1 MPRAAVCRGL
11 NQPLEVLSLDLA
23 APKAGEIE
31 VRMAAS
37 GVCHSDLSVQNG
49 TLFGAYPLVLGHEGA
64 GIVES
69 VGDGVTDFEVG
80 DHVVLSW
87 VPQCGE
93 CFFCRKGQGY
103 LCELGMIG
111 MATGGLLDGTSRFTL
126 DGQPVMQMACTGTFA
141 ERVVVPTIGA
151 VKIDRDVP
159 LEVAALIG
167 CGVLT
172 GAGAA
177 LNTADIAEG
186 DAVAVVGCGGVG
198 LNTIQGA
205 AIAGATTIIAV
216 DMFPAKLDLAR
227 DLGATHVVNAADGDP
242 VAAVLE
248 LTEGRGVDVAFE
260 VIGLKATIDQTI
272 AMTRRGGEAVLVG
285 VPRMEVMLET
295 PAFFNVVLAAKTIKG
310 CWYGSSNVHA
320 EVPRLLGY
328 YKEGRL
334 KLDELITR
342 RISLDE
348 VNDAFRA
355 LEAGE
360 VARTVINYAN

>member
-1 MPRAAVCRGL
+1 MPRAAVCTGL
-11 NQPLEVLSLDLA
+11 NEPLEIVELDLA
-23 APKAGEIE
+23 PPKAGEIE
-31 VRMAAS
+31 VAMAAS

-64 GIVES
+64 GVVEA
-69 VGDGVTDFEVG
+69 VGEGVTEFEVG

-93 CFFCRKGQGY
+93 CFFCRKGQCY
-103 LCELGMIG
+103 LCETGMLG
-111 MATGGLLDGTSRFTL
+111 MATGGLLDGTSRFSHN
-126 DGQPVMQMACTGTFA
+126 GAPVMQMACTGTFS

-151 VKIDRDVP
+151 VKIDRSIP
-159 LEVAALIG
+159 LEVAALVG

-205 AIAGATTIIAV
+205 VIAGATTVIAV
-216 DMFPAKLDLAR
+216 DMLPNKLALAKE
-227 DLGATHVVNAADGDP
+227 LGATHTVNAADGDP

-260 VIGLKATIDQTI
+260 VIGLKETIDQTI

-310 CWYGSSNVHA
+310 CWYGSSNVQT

-328 YKEGRL
+328 YQEGRL
-334 KLDELITR
+334 KLDELISR
-342 RISLDE
+342 RITLDE

-360 VARTVINYAN
+360 VARTVISYAR